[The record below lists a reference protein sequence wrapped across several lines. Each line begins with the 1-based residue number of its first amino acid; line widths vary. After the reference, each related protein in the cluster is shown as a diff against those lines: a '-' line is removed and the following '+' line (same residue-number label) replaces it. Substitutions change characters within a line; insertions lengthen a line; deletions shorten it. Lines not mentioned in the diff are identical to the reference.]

1 MYYLNSRARCK
12 VIVSRLHIIHIS
24 LYHLCY
30 HAETKDGSVGELYK
44 DRQSAMQLD
53 THYPRIASSK
63 LKLTVCGSL
72 FCWGGGISHM
82 GTGIG
87 GNQRWHCGAEELRK
101 ALPLI

>member
-12 VIVSRLHIIHIS
+12 VIVSSLHIIHIS

-72 FCWGGGISHM
+72 FAGEEAYPIWGLGLVGIND
-82 GTGIG
+82 GIVE
-87 GNQRWHCGAEELRK
+87 QRSCGKHCL
-101 ALPLI
+101 

>member
-44 DRQSAMQLD
+44 EKGNLLCNW
-53 THYPRIASSK
+53 THI
-63 LKLTVCGSL
+63 T
-72 FCWGGGISHM
+72 
-82 GTGIG
+82 
-87 GNQRWHCGAEELRK
+87 QELHH
-101 ALPLI
+101 PS